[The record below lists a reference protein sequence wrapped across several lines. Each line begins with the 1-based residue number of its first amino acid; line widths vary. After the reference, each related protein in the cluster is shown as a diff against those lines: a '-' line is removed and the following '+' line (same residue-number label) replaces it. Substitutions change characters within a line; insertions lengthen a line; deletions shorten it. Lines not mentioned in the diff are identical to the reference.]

1 MQDSEF
7 SEAEIIIKESPLSS
21 ARIFHTSHSE
31 AKEKADETRR
41 RKDFDQGCMKTYCPD
56 QNSTTTQ
63 SSSALAEPQTE
74 RHEISG
80 LQWQVIH
87 LRYPR
92 ETEIVSSLKIKWVV
106 FGKIKVPKIF
116 FQQKRVEKQE
126 ASVNYDL
133 LCSQMESFLNDYST
147 KGYEL
152 FSMTST
158 HSGFSSIVQ
167 TTPRPQSRFFKA
179 TAPKSSLHAEEALVL
194 IFKRK

>member
-7 SEAEIIIKESPLSS
+7 SEAEMIIKEIPLSL
-21 ARIFHTSHSE
+21 E
-31 AKEKADETRR
+31 
-41 RKDFDQGCMKTYCPD
+41 
-56 QNSTTTQ
+56 
-63 SSSALAEPQTE
+63 
-74 RHEISG
+74 
-80 LQWQVIH
+80 WQVIH

-106 FGKIKVPKIF
+106 FGKLKVPKIF

-133 LCSQMESFLNDYST
+133 LCSQMESLLNDYT
-147 KGYEL
+147 MKGYEL

-167 TTPRPQSRFFKA
+167 TTPRPQSRFFKTPA
-179 TAPKSSLHAEEALVL
+179 AKSSLHAEEALIL
-194 IFKRK
+194 IFKKLNCKRAIVPAFAGMT

>member
-7 SEAEIIIKESPLSS
+7 SEAEMIIKESPLSS
-21 ARIFHTSHSE
+21 ALIFHTSHSE
-31 AKEKADETRR
+31 AKEKADETRM
-41 RKDFDQGCMKTYCPD
+41 RKDFDQGCMRTYCPD

-74 RHEISG
+74 RHEISE

-106 FGKIKVPKIF
+106 FGKLKVPKIF

-133 LCSQMESFLNDYST
+133 LCSQMESLLNDYT
-147 KGYEL
+147 IKGYEL

-158 HSGFSSIVQ
+158 HSGFSSIVS

-179 TAPKSSLHAEEALVL
+179 AAPKSSLRGEEALL
-194 IFKRK
+194 LTFRKR